1 MIYSF
6 IKFIVY
12 QHHLTKN
19 LNKNKVISLCDES
32 GLDELETTIVLSLQK
47 GKSRVSTCIEYGMST
62 QMYTNTLK
70 RAISKLSDSI

>member
-1 MIYSF
+1 MINKSRYLQ
-6 IKFIVY
+6 IKKFIRY
-12 QHHLTKN
+12 M
-19 LNKNKVISLCDES
+19 NKNKVISLCNES
-32 GLDELETTIVLSLQK
+32 GLDELETTIILSLQK

>member
-1 MIYSF
+1 MINKSRYLQ
-6 IKFIVY
+6 IKKFIRY
-12 QHHLTKN
+12 M
-19 LNKNKVISLCDES
+19 NKNKVISLCDES

>member
-1 MIYSF
+1 MISKDRYLQ
-6 IKFIVY
+6 IKKSIRY
-12 QHHLTKN
+12 M
-19 LNKNKVISLCDES
+19 NKNKVISLCSES
-32 GLDELETTIVLSLQK
+32 GLDELETNIVLSLQN

>member
-1 MIYSF
+1 MINKSRYLQ
-6 IKFIVY
+6 IKKFIRY
-12 QHHLTKN
+12 M
-19 LNKNKVISLCDES
+19 NKNKVISLCNES

>member
-1 MIYSF
+1 MINKSRYLQ
-6 IKFIVY
+6 IKKFIRY
-12 QHHLTKN
+12 M
-19 LNKNKVISLCDES
+19 NKNKVISLCNDS

-47 GKSRVSTCIEYGMST
+47 GKSRVSTCIEHGMST